1 MENIFKDY
9 IKRETERM
17 AMQAEMAMFKDE
29 NAEQTYI
36 LVKDEPDNIER
47 FNKKMELYGGIPEYV
62 TVFYNEPEYYDLI
75 IDGYQT
81 RYRIKKEKE
90 RQQALENPKVWQE
103 VKDIET
109 KEQLIE
115 YLMDYWYTT
124 NHANIWEY
132 SSDLEVD
139 DKELTVTAKELDK
152 KIKEFLK
159 YVRWSKNIYNSVYL
173 YVLLVVLRSSLFIA
187 YRYYANNKCSFS
199 L

>member
-1 MENIFKDY
+1 MLF
-9 IKRETERM
+9 RS
-17 AMQAEMAMFKDE
+17 
-29 NAEQTYI
+29 
-36 LVKDEPDNIER
+36 
-47 FNKKMELYGGIPEYV
+47 
-62 TVFYNEPEYYDLI
+62 NEPEYYDLI

-124 NHANIWEY
+124 NHANIGEY

-139 DKELTVTAKELDK
+139 DKELTVTAKELDR
-152 KIKEFLK
+152 KIKEFL
-159 YVRWSKNIYNSVYL
+159 
-173 YVLLVVLRSSLFIA
+173 
-187 YRYYANNKCSFS
+187 
-199 L
+199 

>member
-29 NAEQTYI
+29 SAEQTYI

-90 RQQALENPKVWQE
+90 RQKALENPKIWKE
-103 VKDIET
+103 VEDIET
-109 KEQLIE
+109 KEQLIK

-139 DKELTVTAKELDK
+139 DKELTVTAKELDR
-152 KIKEFLK
+152 KIKEFL
-159 YVRWSKNIYNSVYL
+159 
-173 YVLLVVLRSSLFIA
+173 
-187 YRYYANNKCSFS
+187 
-199 L
+199 